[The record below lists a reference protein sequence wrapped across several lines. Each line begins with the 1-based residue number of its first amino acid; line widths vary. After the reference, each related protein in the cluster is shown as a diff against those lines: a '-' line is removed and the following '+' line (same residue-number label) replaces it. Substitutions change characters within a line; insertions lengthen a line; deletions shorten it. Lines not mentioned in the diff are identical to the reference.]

1 MQNIRVS
8 SDGHLESGRAVVR
21 ARRLVL
27 SIVNLQLQ
35 GWLSP
40 TSSKPVLRILQDGAA
55 CVMGVVR
62 PSCSQL

>member
-1 MQNIRVS
+1 MQNMESALTVILRVVI
-8 SDGHLESGRAVVR
+8 GGQSGS
-21 ARRLVL
+21 LVL

-55 CVMGVVR
+55 CVMGVVNIM
-62 PSCSQL
+62 